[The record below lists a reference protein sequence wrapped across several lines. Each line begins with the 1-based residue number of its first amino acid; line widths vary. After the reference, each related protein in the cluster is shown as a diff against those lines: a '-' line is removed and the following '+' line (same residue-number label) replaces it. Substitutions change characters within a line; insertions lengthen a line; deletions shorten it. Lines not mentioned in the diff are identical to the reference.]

1 MGDKAPAARQVNV
14 NLELFNGGSAKSYF
28 EIPSKTLIKKVN
40 SKSGRNKAV

>member
-28 EIPSKTLIKKVN
+28 KIPP
-40 SKSGRNKAV
+40 GRNKVVQ